1 MYDMD
6 MITRLN
12 IYISLKYD
20 MEIIT
25 NFKELDGCEI

>member
-1 MYDMD
+1 MD
-6 MITRLN
+6 MFTRLN
-12 IYISLKYD
+12 IYISQNYD